1 MKTNTGLAFELVAT
15 SNQSILKIDRLL
27 KLKKL

>member
-1 MKTNTGLAFELVAT
+1 MTNGNGLAFELAST

-27 KLKKL
+27 KKL